1 MVLEK
6 STMVNHT
13 ITIFLTV
20 LLLCAVCSPVIAHS
34 ASEMGI
40 APDQYDLGI
49 PVYWPYHAFL
59 MSTGFILLASG
70 FVVMR
75 FHKTSH
81 WFKSHMYLQSVGG
94 TLAIAGLITSITMVS
109 ISGAPHIR
117 YTHDLLGM
125 VTVIMIIS
133 TLMIGFLLTR
143 TFKGRPGIRTTH
155 RWLGGISIAL
165 VAVNILLGVSMMT
178 MVLAQ

>member
-1 MVLEK
+1 MVMEK
-6 STMVNHT
+6 SSLVNHT

-20 LLLCAVCSPVIAHS
+20 LLLGTVCSPVIAHS

-59 MSTGFILLASG
+59 MSAGFILLLSG

-81 WFKSHMYLQSVGG
+81 WYKSHRLLESAGG
-94 TLAIAGLITSITMVS
+94 TLAIAGLFVSITMVS
-109 ISGAPHIR
+109 LSGAPHLR
-117 YTHDLLGM
+117 YIHDLLGM
-125 VTVIMIIS
+125 ITIILIIS
-133 TLMIGFLLTR
+133 TLIIGFLLNR

-155 RWLGGISIAL
+155 RWLGGISIAF
-165 VAVNILLGVSMMT
+165 VAVNIFLGISMMT
-178 MVLAQ
+178 VVLAQ